1 MSDRDPNV
9 KFDGNT
15 WLSLRAGG
23 VVVGAVAIFSA
34 GMGWM
39 AYQNEN
45 TLRREETAAL
55 ALRVTAVESQWSA
68 ALRSITA
75 IERDVSYL
83 TRTFEAEQ
91 RRREAAGAGRD

>member
-1 MSDRDPNV
+1 M
-9 KFDGNT
+9 KLDGST

-23 VVVGAVAIFSA
+23 IVVGAMAIFSA

-39 AYQNEN
+39 AYRNEN
-45 TLRREETAAL
+45 LLRKEETTAL

-91 RRREAAGAGRD
+91 RRREAASGGRE